1 MALFVQFVQSFGF
14 FYTLFGYFLPCLLGS
29 MIFAQSGYHVMAQLQ
44 GQMARGESP
53 ARALLRAG
61 AHFVSGLFLIPS
73 VTTRVLGLLL
83 WVPFLRFFLVALLFK
98 KLASSQQSHFR
109 VYTSTSGVYGSEGF
123 HDSSVRDV
131 TPETEKQIEH
141 RGVIRENSP
150 EL

>member
-1 MALFVQFVQSFGF
+1 MAK
-14 FYTLFGYFLPCLLGS
+14 
-29 MIFAQSGYHVMAQLQ
+29 
-44 GQMARGESP
+44 GESP
-53 ARALLRAG
+53 TRALLRAG

-83 WVPFLRFFLVALLFK
+83 WAPFLRFFLVALLFK

-109 VYTSTSGVYGSEGF
+109 VYTSTAGVYGSEAF

-131 TPETEKQIEH
+131 TPETEKQIE
-141 RGVIRENSP
+141 RCGVIRENSP